1 MNVRILCLGILTF
14 QEASGYEIKKMVE
27 DDVFRH
33 FIDASYGS
41 IYPALTKML
50 AEGLVS
56 VRAEEQAGKPDKKVY
71 TISQAGRD
79 ELARAL
85 AVDPA
90 RDKFKSEFLFQV
102 MLSEFLP
109 KSYIADIYE
118 AQIEYLRDEL
128 AHIEQGTCGEGC
140 HNLAINARGDA
151 DHQGMEFVA
160 GYGRACLSAGL
171 QYLEEHK
178 REILGPT
185 VTPLK
190 AVKS

>member
-1 MNVRILCLGILTF
+1 MNVRTLCLGILTF

-27 DDVFRH
+27 DDVFSH
-33 FIDASYGS
+33 FIDASYDS

-50 AEGLVS
+50 SEGLVS

-71 TISQAGRD
+71 KISDAGRE

-118 AQIEYLRDEL
+118 AQIQHLRDEL
-128 AHIEQGTCGEGC
+128 ERIEMNICVGPCQMPG
-140 HNLAINARGDA
+140 
-151 DHQGMEFVA
+151 HQGMDFVA
-160 GYGRACLSAGL
+160 GYGQACISAGL
-171 QYLEEHK
+171 KYLEERK
-178 REILGPT
+178 EEVLETQLSGLN
-185 VTPLK
+185 VTEFK
-190 AVKS
+190 KVEG

>member
-1 MNVRILCLGILTF
+1 MNVRTLCLGILTF
-14 QEASGYEIKKMVE
+14 QEASGYEIKKMIE
-27 DDVFRH
+27 DDVFSH

-71 TISQAGRD
+71 KITETGRD
-79 ELARAL
+79 ELSRAL

-102 MLSEFLP
+102 MLGEFLP
-109 KSYIADIYE
+109 KSYIADIYD

-128 AHIEQGTCGEGC
+128 ERIEMKSCNGPCHIPG
-140 HNLAINARGDA
+140 HK
-151 DHQGMEFVA
+151 GMDFVA
-160 GYGRACLSAGL
+160 GYGQACISAGL
-171 QYLEEHK
+171 KYLEDRKAEVLETGAPK
-178 REILGPT
+178 SN
-185 VTPLK
+185 VQPLK
-190 AVKS
+190 AVE